1 MKNMIRKNSS
11 VPYYIYVEMSL
22 ALFYFVIHIIA
33 PSGIGDDVWFK
44 TMANTMP
51 LTTYLQMRYTT
62 WTSRVVLEMILITLL
77 KLPKIVWAILDTAMF
92 LLLYKSIVHFLHCE
106 NDKELAILCGI
117 MLCIFPI
124 NYYNSAGWV
133 TTTVN
138 YIWPLALGFWVLSH
152 FGDCLQNDRF
162 NKKYIL
168 LCIPAILIAGNQE
181 QMSALLCGFSFVLL
195 GYSFWKFKKVNWNYV
210 VVLLLSAGTLVFH
223 MVCPGNA
230 ERVLVDISDSYPAF
244 AHFGLIDKVYL
255 GVLSTFSWVI
265 SKPSYVLVVFLLEL
279 LLIAWKKRDYL
290 SIGIGSAIGFLWMFL
305 ISELYPDSAVIQ
317 FMQSFLS
324 VNEHLVTGY
333 STLYFGMFILVV
345 ILLLAMLYRLASKNV
360 FLIVSLMMC
369 AALMSRVVLGFSPSL
384 FVSGKRT
391 FLFMYML
398 IIVGDLF
405 VAKYI
410 QECHLF

>member
-1 MKNMIRKNSS
+1 MIRKNSS

-22 ALFYFVIHIIA
+22 ALFYFAMHIIA

-62 WTSRVVLEMILITLL
+62 WTSRVVLEVILLALL
-77 KLPKIVWAILDTAMF
+77 KLPKIIWAILDTLMF
-92 LLLYKSIVHFLHCE
+92 VLLYKSIIHFLHCE
-106 NDKELAILCGI
+106 NDKKLAIFCGI
-117 MLCIFPI
+117 LLCIFPP

-152 FGDCLQNDRF
+152 FGDYLQNDTC
-162 NKKYIL
+162 NTKYIL
-168 LCIPAILIAGNQE
+168 LCIPAIWIAGNQE

-195 GYSFWKFKKVNWNYV
+195 GYSFWKFKKVNWNYLF
-210 VVLLLSAGTLVFH
+210 VLLLSVVTLVFH

-244 AHFGLIDKVYL
+244 AHFGLMDKVYL
-255 GVLSTFSWVI
+255 GVLSTFSWLI
-265 SKPSYVLVVFLLEL
+265 TKPSYVLVVFLLEL

-290 SIGIGSAIGFLWMFL
+290 SIGIGSTISFLWLFL
-305 ISELYPDSAVIQ
+305 ISEVYPDSAVMNFI
-317 FMQSFLS
+317 QSFLS
-324 VNEHLVTGY
+324 ANEHLITVY
-333 STLYFGMFILVV
+333 SSFYFGLFVFVV
-345 ILLLAMLYRLASKNV
+345 VLLLVMLYRLTSKNV
-360 FLIVSLMMC
+360 FFIVSLIMC
-369 AALMSRVVLGFSPSL
+369 AALMSRFILGFSPSL

-398 IIVGDLF
+398 IMVCDLWI
-405 VAKYI
+405 AKDI
-410 QECHLF
+410 RDRNLF